1 MQEAVTSRVSVQFT
15 NLSLVDIPL
24 ILRWGSSNSRE
35 FGAGGER
42 FLGPGHFS

>member
-1 MQEAVTSRVSVQFT
+1 MQYAVKFSVSVQVT

-35 FGAGGER
+35 FVAGRER
-42 FLGPGHFS
+42 FLGPAHF